1 MLKATQIGYSI
12 VFNSVKTLFD
22 ESKHDSVNTKQKKIK
37 VLTNTLSKYG
47 GVLSKIAQYINNDE
61 YDSNIYAHNNTYLKT
76 NTHQYVLDLIKT
88 TQLPYSLETKI
99 FKAGSIGLIY
109 KGIFKDRPICFKIKY
124 EDIEEQTEQDKQILN
139 FIGKYLYTQI
149 DIKKALEFV
158 MSEYTKELNFKHEL
172 ENHLQ
177 MYEIWN
183 DIDFVKIPYIYPELC
198 RGNILISEYV
208 DSIDLKTFIKQGSQ
222 EEKNI
227 FGYNLIRFIY
237 ENIFIHKLLYAD
249 CHYGNFLVCKQN
261 NKLCVIDYG
270 HVEQISQYTYK
281 YLKKIIYALKNKN
294 KSKFFQYCYKL
305 KLLCKNSS
313 IEEKAKDE
321 LYKQFYTMLE
331 PFIVEKKFTF
341 SMEWIQT
348 IEKSRNF
355 DLIRQ
360 WGFPVE
366 LCSFNKVIYS
376 LNRVLCQLKSSHN
389 FYEIFNHIFLF

>member
-22 ESKHDSVNTKQKKIK
+22 DSKHDSVNTKQKKIK

-76 NTHQYVLDLIKT
+76 NTHHYVLDLIKT

-109 KGIFKDRPICFKIKY
+109 KGIFNNKPICFKIKY

-158 MSEYTKELNFKHEL
+158 MSEYSKELNFKHEL